1 MLFVVDHEVDV
12 RAEEHLSVESWKCST
27 LGGLKGFNH
36 VGSWKDLCYDIQ
48 KFYII
53 FNIYNTLKIEI

>member
-1 MLFVVDHEVDV
+1 MLIVVDHEVDV

-27 LGGLKGFNH
+27 LGGLKGFNR

-48 KFYII
+48 KLYII
-53 FNIYNTLKIEI
+53 LKIYIFL

>member
-1 MLFVVDHEVDV
+1 MLIVVDHEVDV

-27 LGGLKGFNH
+27 LGGLKGFNR

-48 KFYII
+48 KLYII
-53 FNIYNTLKIEI
+53 

>member
-36 VGSWKDLCYDIQ
+36 VGGWKDLCFQ

>member
-1 MLFVVDHEVDV
+1 MLFVVDHDVDV

-36 VGSWKDLCYDIQ
+36 VGSWKDLCFQ